1 MRARGTVVAVMLVG
15 AGMVTGCVPQA
26 PVPPADLRTTA
37 PPWPAPRDGVA
48 YIEAAGLE
56 QLPLD
61 TRGERHIVS
70 LTVRVTGQPVVVP
83 AYVGVDRLRAVQAVA
98 HTHDETGA
106 VWLEGKGSDSVTLG
120 QFFTLWGVR
129 FDGRCVGAACKSVRV
144 SADGLAVATP
154 AGLRLRGVA
163 AVVVEAS

>member
-1 MRARGTVVAVMLVG
+1 MRARGSALAVMLVI
-15 AGMVTGCVPQA
+15 AAATTGCVPQSS
-26 PVPPADLRTTA
+26 VPPAELRTTA

-70 LTVRVTGQPVVVP
+70 LTVRVAQQPVVVP

-106 VWLEGKGSDSVTLG
+106 VWLEGRGSDSVTLG

-129 FDGRCVGAACKSVRV
+129 FDGRCVGGACKSIHV
-144 SADGLAVATP
+144 SADGVAIARP
-154 AGLRLRGVA
+154 AGLRLHEVA
-163 AVVVEAS
+163 AVVIEAS